1 MYLIGNNQGRA
12 YNSTEG
18 KGASEYLSMPLT
30 AQAEQDVA
38 KLNFN
43 FKLQKQKD
51 QEANQSD
58 YYKTLESV
66 KPEGYFLDRQELSDK
81 YNALVDKGSQLM
93 QKGIVNP
100 FASGD
105 PEAIALQKE
114 LFQLKQD
121 VDDSKG
127 METDYNVSR
136 NQLATGDES
145 VWDKK
150 SLEEWKKY
158 YDTPQSERKKNK
170 MLPPK
175 LKKANPYANV
185 TKAVNEQWGNFVK
198 LQKDAGGAI
207 TPDMK
212 DRFVENMMNPDN
224 MKAGLEQYAKE
235 MFDGMSDVEKK
246 KLIPLFGKDY
256 NGQLD
261 AVAVTKAVVKNIV
274 ENQLFPNI
282 SLDANEYFT
291 KTGEGIMDITTQTDA
306 GGVHKV
312 TMVNYGKDRE
322 ELAKVAESK
331 ALFDINT
338 NANLA
343 NTLARRYGITE
354 TDTATRN
361 RLIAKK
367 AAEDIMATKDK
378 QMKIDNTKP
387 TSVNI
392 NMGGANGNSDGAAF
406 IKQLKVAT
414 ASNTSD
420 DPSFGVLKN
429 ALRLGE
435 GRTITNIKPYKDPND
450 FIFDMTSGKVG
461 SAGQGSNKIA
471 VYYNDIVT
479 DSQGTRNVAVK
490 EPLIMDI
497 NDPSIQAEILG
508 QYQQHT
514 AEKKGN
520 KFSTIKSDIN
530 NATGTF
536 DNFKPNASQKSSPK
550 ESKSVG
556 KTNAW

>member
-51 QEANQSD
+51 QEANQSA

-198 LQKDAGGAI
+198 LQKDAGGEV
-207 TPDMK
+207 TPDVVDK
-212 DRFVENMMNPDN
+212 FVENVTNPAN
-224 MKAGLEQYAKE
+224 MEAGLGQYAKE

-261 AVAVTKAVVKNIV
+261 AVAVTKAVAKNIV

-291 KTGEGIMDITTQTDA
+291 KTGKGIMDITTQTDA

-354 TDTATRN
+354 ADPATRN

-392 NMGGANGNSDGAAF
+392 KVGDGEKGTQGNDEWLSDLFSGDIEANQQARNALLGKNTSLGGAIDRVDVVQRDNAWGIDISY
-406 IKQLKVAT
+406 
-414 ASNTSD
+414 TSD
-420 DPSFGVLKN
+420 DPD
-429 ALRLGE
+429 A
-435 GRTITNIKPYKDPND
+435 
-450 FIFDMTSGKVG
+450 SGKRTQKTKFIKG
-461 SAGQGSNKIA
+461 SAEDSGLLLDLIQGAKQGQKKNYKR
-471 VYYNDIVT
+471 IVEPKPLLERIVP
-479 DSQGTRNVAVK
+479 QGATQQTVA
-490 EPLIMDI
+490 PQ
-497 NDPSIQAEILG
+497 NNS
-508 QYQQHT
+508 
-514 AEKKGN
+514 KK
-520 KFSTIKSDIN
+520 S
-530 NATGTF
+530 AY
-536 DNFKPNASQKSSPK
+536 
-550 ESKSVG
+550 
-556 KTNAW
+556 

>member
-1 MYLIGNNQGRA
+1 MYQLGNNQGRA

-51 QEANQSD
+51 QEANQSA

-246 KLIPLFGKDY
+246 KLIPLFGTDY
-256 NGQLD
+256 EGKLD
-261 AVAVTKAVVKNIV
+261 AVAVTKAVVNNIA

-291 KTGEGIMDITTQTDA
+291 KTGKSIMDITTQTDA

-354 TDTATRN
+354 TDPATRN

-392 NMGGANGNSDGAAF
+392 KVGDGEKGTQGNDEWLNDLFSGDTAVQKQAVNALKGKNSSLGGVIDNAEVAQENGEYGVKITFTADDPDTNGRRTQQTRFIKGAAEENGQLLDL
-406 IKQLKVAT
+406 IQGAKQGQKKDYKRVI
-414 ASNTSD
+414 SP
-420 DPSFGVLKN
+420 DPLGVNK
-429 ALRLGE
+429 
-435 GRTITNIKPYKDPND
+435 
-450 FIFDMTSGKVG
+450 
-461 SAGQGSNKIA
+461 SNKTSA
-471 VYYNDIVT
+471 AT
-479 DSQGTRNVAVK
+479 D
-490 EPLIMDI
+490 PLG
-497 NDPSIQAEILG
+497 L
-508 QYQQHT
+508 
-514 AEKKGN
+514 N
-520 KFSTIKSDIN
+520 K
-530 NATGTF
+530 
-536 DNFKPNASQKSSPK
+536 
-550 ESKSVG
+550 
-556 KTNAW
+556 